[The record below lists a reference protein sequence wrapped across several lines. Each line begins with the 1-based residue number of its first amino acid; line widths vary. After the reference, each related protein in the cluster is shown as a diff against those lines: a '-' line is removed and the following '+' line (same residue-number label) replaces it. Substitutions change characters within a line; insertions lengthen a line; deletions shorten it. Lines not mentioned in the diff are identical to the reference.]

1 LTLIGFA
8 LYVFA
13 NYRSKLLQKITKENI
28 AMDLHDEV
36 GTMLTRVL
44 YLMKL
49 ESKESKMVS
58 YLSDALYSLR
68 VYINTMNKS
77 QFGMEQLSDEFKELA
92 SNILGEDMVSFNFDK
107 SISQPLEINAD
118 LYRDIKLCIY
128 ELLNNIQKH
137 AFASAVY
144 FDLTIEDNN
153 IKIRIIDNGCYEIA
167 LQKTSNGNGIENIK
181 KRVARNQGFV
191 KFEKNAEGTGLQVSL
206 SIPLK

>member
-1 LTLIGFA
+1 
-8 LYVFA
+8 
-13 NYRSKLLQKITKENI
+13 
-28 AMDLHDEV
+28 M
-36 GTMLTRVL
+36 
-44 YLMKL
+44 
-49 ESKESKMVS
+49 
-58 YLSDALYSLR
+58 
-68 VYINTMNKS
+68 
-77 QFGMEQLSDEFKELA
+77 
-92 SNILGEDMVSFNFDK
+92 
-107 SISQPLEINAD
+107 
-118 LYRDIKLCIY
+118 
-128 ELLNNIQKH
+128 LNNIQKH